1 MGYRRLNEREWNLV
15 KDCFPKQHMG
25 RPRRW
30 SDRDCLDAVLF
41 LLSEGSRWNSL
52 PDSFPPSTTVFDRF
66 SLWVK
71 QGIFPKILS
80 SLRKRLPL
88 GKVFYLDSTV
98 KPAKKGQT
106 NFQSGERE
114 GHQNKPRHRRSRI
127 STEALN

>member
-1 MGYRRLNEREWNLV
+1 MGYRRLNEREWNLI

-30 SDRDCLDAVLF
+30 SDRECLDAVLF
-41 LLSEGSRWNSL
+41 LLSEGCRWSSL
-52 PDSFPPSTTVFDRF
+52 PDSFPPTTTVFDRF

-80 SLRKRLPL
+80 SLRKRIPL

-98 KPAKKGQT
+98 KPAKKGPA
-106 NFQSGERE
+106 NFQSGECE
-114 GHQNKPRHRRSRI
+114 GHKNKPRDRRSRT
-127 STEALN
+127 SA